1 MGLFKKDDKPAVE
14 EFNTPEEAVAAHDE
28 QVVTE
33 TEVLDSVEQRNKE
46 NNEEITGDGPSGG
59 SFVENPERKEEET
72 QQEYNERVPVAVQ
85 PVLEGPTLSYL
96 GKPL

>member
-1 MGLFKKDDKPAVE
+1 MGIFSKKDEDTTVDAPVQAHEAE
-14 EFNTPEEAVAAHDE
+14 E
-28 QVVTE
+28 
-33 TEVLDSVEQRNKE
+33 LDSVEAQNKL
-46 NNEEITGDGPSGG
+46 NNELIAGDGPTEGLS
-59 SFVENPERKEEET
+59 VEEPHRKEDET